1 MIHPSELDSVL
12 MLQAGTLGL
21 TSDFKLIVL
30 LGLEQ
35 RVREAV
41 PGQLLADLR
50 QQVVGE

>member
-1 MIHPSELDSVL
+1 MGSSVL
-12 MLQAGTLGL
+12 TP
-21 TSDFKLIVL
+21 DFKLIVL
-30 LGLEQ
+30 LSFEQ